1 MVPSATPSDV
11 RRCRLDSETGWNVAP
26 NVGSCEAWVQ
36 LCLVV
41 GLGEASLRC
50 ESGGKTAALDIS
62 RGWRR
67 SGHGLRVVVDG
78 L

>member
-1 MVPSATPSDV
+1 MHRARLVS
-11 RRCRLDSETGWNVAP
+11 RRGALGYTIGCTALLIGSEMGWNVAL

-50 ESGGKTAALDIS
+50 ESGGKTG
-62 RGWRR
+62 RTPY
-67 SGHGLRVVVDG
+67 
-78 L
+78 